1 MASISTSMT
10 ARSTATSSGCARSS
24 RRSIPNSAR
33 SKLSMASVIDTATAD
48 TKPGPERASDPA
60 PVSRPMPAEAPA
72 IAQPQSQASQQTRG
86 EPRNG
91 LRWLPRFRWRAVSP
105 LTRRI
110 VAVNVLPLALLAV
123 GFLYLGKFESS
134 LIGQQ
139 IESLRTQGEIFAAA
153 LSEGAVLDSGDEG
166 EILLPDLARQMMRRL
181 VEPTRPRTRLFDIQG
196 KQIADSR
203 LLRGPGD
210 AVQVMELPPP
220 ERKSLL
226 GRVTDQIYDWIVELL
241 PSRHKHPPYR
251 ESDAG
256 NAADYGEAMRALRG
270 ESGSAVRSD
279 PQTGGLAISVA
290 VPVQRYKQVLGAVML
305 SSSNGEIEEELR
317 TVRLELLRIFG
328 VALLVTILLSLYLAS
343 TIARP
348 LRRLADAAER
358 ARGRGARVEIPDLI
372 GRGDEIGELSR
383 SLRDMTDALWQRMS
397 AIESFAAD
405 VAHEIKN
412 PLSSLRSAVET
423 VGRIEDPVKRR
434 RLMAIIQD
442 DVERLDRLISDISDA
457 SRLDAELSRQEV
469 SPTHIAAMLQALV
482 EMHETTRAEGAPRLV
497 LDIAE
502 RGRELIVP
510 GIERRLS
517 QVFVNVIANAVS
529 FSPPHGEI
537 RISARLDGRAVL
549 VSVEDEGP
557 GIPEDKLTAI
567 FDRFYSERPA
577 GEKFGT
583 HSGLGLSISKQII
596 EAHRGRIWAEN
607 RLDADGTVIGARF
620 LIRLPAAP

>member
-1 MASISTSMT
+1 
-10 ARSTATSSGCARSS
+10 
-24 RRSIPNSAR
+24 
-33 SKLSMASVIDTATAD
+33 MASVIDTATAD
-48 TKPGPERASDPA
+48 PKSGPEPPPETPGGRA
-60 PVSRPMPAEAPA
+60 MPAEDPGRA
-72 IAQPQSQASQQTRG
+72 
-86 EPRNG
+86 EPRASLAAYSRVVLN
-91 LRWLPRFRWRAVSP
+91 WLHRFRWQTVSP

-110 VAVNVLPLALLAV
+110 IAVNVLPLALLAV

-181 VEPTRPRTRLFDIQG
+181 VEPTRTRARLFDING
-196 KQIADSR
+196 KPIADSR

-210 AVQVMELPPP
+210 AVQVTELPTP
-220 ERKSLL
+220 ERKGLL
-226 GRVTDQIYDWIVELL
+226 LRLTDQIYDWIAELV
-241 PSRHKHPPYR
+241 PSRHKHPLYR
-251 ESDAG
+251 ESDSGTAE
-256 NAADYGEAMRALRG
+256 DYGEAMRALRG
-270 ESGSAVRSD
+270 ESASAVRSD
-279 PQTGGLAISVA
+279 PQTGGLVVSVA

-305 SSSNGEIEEELR
+305 SSPSGEIEEELR
-317 TVRLELLRIFG
+317 TVRLELLRMFG
-328 VALLVTILLSLYLAS
+328 IALLVTILLSLYLAG

-348 LRRLADAAER
+348 IRRLAAAAER
-358 ARGRGARVEIPDLI
+358 ARGRGARVEIPDLM

-383 SLRDMTDALWQRMS
+383 SLREMTDALWQRMS

-423 VGRIEDPVKRR
+423 AARIEDPVKRR

-469 SPTHIAAMLQALV
+469 SPTNIAAMLGALV
-482 EMHETTRAEGAPRLV
+482 EMHETTRADGAPHLV
-497 LDIAE
+497 LDIPD
-502 RGRELIVP
+502 RNRDLVVP
-510 GIERRLS
+510 GIESRLS
-517 QVFVNVIANAVS
+517 QVFINVIANAVS
-529 FSPPHGEI
+529 FSPPSGEI
-537 RISARLDGRAVL
+537 RIRARLDGRALL

-607 RLDADGTVIGARF
+607 RTDADGTVIGARF
-620 LIRLPAAP
+620 LIRLPATP

>member
-1 MASISTSMT
+1 
-10 ARSTATSSGCARSS
+10 
-24 RRSIPNSAR
+24 
-33 SKLSMASVIDTATAD
+33 MASVIDTATAD
-48 TKPGPERASDPA
+48 TKPGPERAPDPA
-60 PVSRPMPAEAPA
+60 QARAPIPAEAPA
-72 IAQPQSQASQQTRG
+72 IAQPQSQASPQTPGEHRRG
-86 EPRNG
+86 F
-91 LRWLPRFRWRAVSP
+91 RWLERFRWRPVSP

-181 VEPTRPRTRLFDIQG
+181 VEPTRTRARLFDIQG

-241 PSRHKHPPYR
+241 PSRHTHPVYR

-256 NAADYGEAMRALRG
+256 NAADYGEAVRALRG

-279 PQTGGLAISVA
+279 PQTGALAISVA

-358 ARGRGARVEIPDLI
+358 ARGRGARVEIPDLM

-469 SPTHIAAMLQALV
+469 SPTDIASMLQALV
-482 EMHETTRAEGAPRLV
+482 EMHETTRAEDAPRLG

-510 GIERRLS
+510 GIESRLS

-529 FSPPHGEI
+529 FSPPDGEI
-537 RISARLDGRAVL
+537 RIRARLDGRAVL

-607 RLDADGTVIGARF
+607 RMDADATVTGARF

>member
-1 MASISTSMT
+1 
-10 ARSTATSSGCARSS
+10 
-24 RRSIPNSAR
+24 
-33 SKLSMASVIDTATAD
+33 MASVIDTATAD
-48 TKPGPERASDPA
+48 TTSAQGSASDPA
-60 PVSRPMPAEAPA
+60 PASRPIPAEELAH
-72 IAQPQSQASQQTRG
+72 AQPQTHPSPQSRS
-86 EPRNG
+86 EHHFG
-91 LRWLPRFRWRAVSP
+91 LSWLRRFRWRAVSP

-110 VAVNVLPLALLAV
+110 IAVNMLPMALLAV

-134 LIGQQ
+134 LIGQE
-139 IESLRTQGEIFAAA
+139 IESLHTQGEIFAAA

-166 EILLPDLARQMMRRL
+166 EIMLPDLARQMMRRL
-181 VEPTRPRTRLFDIQG
+181 VEPTRTRARLFDING

-220 ERKSLL
+220 EHKSLL
-226 GRVTDQIYDWIVELL
+226 LRLTDQIYDWVAELM
-241 PSRHKHPPYR
+241 PARHKHPPYR

-256 NAADYGEAMRALRG
+256 NAQDYGEAVRALRG

-279 PQTGGLAISVA
+279 PQTGGLVISVA

-305 SSSNGEIEEELR
+305 SSGNGEIEEELR

-328 VALLVTILLSLYLAS
+328 VALLVTILLSLYLAG

-348 LRRLADAAER
+348 IRRLADAAER
-358 ARGRGARVEIPDLI
+358 ARGRGARVEIPDLM

-423 VGRIEDPVKRR
+423 AARIEDPVKRR

-469 SPTHIAAMLQALV
+469 SPTDIGAMLRALV
-482 EMHETTRAEGAPRLV
+482 DMHETTRADSAPHLV
-497 LDIAE
+497 LDLAD

-510 GIERRLS
+510 GIESRLS
-517 QVFVNVIANAVS
+517 QVFVNIIANAVS
-529 FSPPHGEI
+529 FSPPDSEI
-537 RISARLDGRAVL
+537 RIRAGLDGRAVL
-549 VSVEDEGP
+549 VSVEDRGP

-567 FDRFYSERPA
+567 FDRFYSERPV

-607 RLDADGTVIGARF
+607 RTDAGGTVTGARF
-620 LIRLPAAP
+620 LIRLPATP

>member
-1 MASISTSMT
+1 
-10 ARSTATSSGCARSS
+10 
-24 RRSIPNSAR
+24 
-33 SKLSMASVIDTATAD
+33 MASVIDTATA
-48 TKPGPERASDPA
+48 EREPA
-60 PVSRPMPAEAPA
+60 PESTAPPGHRSAGPADPSPRG
-72 IAQPQSQASQQTRG
+72 QVQPSPSPQSRG
-86 EPRNG
+86 EPRFRLN
-91 LRWLPRFRWRAVSP
+91 WLHHFRWRRVSP

-110 VAVNVLPLALLAV
+110 IAVNVLPLALLAV

-153 LSEGAVLDSGDEG
+153 LSEGAVLDSADEG

-181 VEPTRPRTRLFDIQG
+181 VEPTRTRARLFDIDG

-210 AVQVMELPPP
+210 AVQVTELPPV
-220 ERKSLL
+220 EHKGLL
-226 GRVTDQIYDWIVELL
+226 GRLTDRIYDGIVELL
-241 PSRHKHPPYR
+241 PSRHKYPPYR
-251 ESDAG
+251 ESDTG
-256 NAADYGEAMRALRG
+256 NAQDFAEAMRALRG

-279 PQTGGLAISVA
+279 PQAGGLVVSVA

-305 SSSNGEIEEELR
+305 SSGNGEIEEELR

-328 VALLVTILLSLYLAS
+328 VALLVTILLSLYLAG

-348 LRRLADAAER
+348 IRLLAAAAER
-358 ARGRGARVEIPDLI
+358 ARGRGALVEIPDFA

-383 SLRDMTDALWQRMS
+383 SLREMTDTLWQRMS

-423 VGRIEDPVKRR
+423 AARIEDPVKRR

-457 SRLDAELSRQEV
+457 SRLDAELSRLEV
-469 SPTHIAAMLQALV
+469 SPTDIGAMLRALV
-482 EMHETTRAEGAPRLV
+482 DMHETTRAESAPHLT
-497 LDIAE
+497 LDIAGQE
-502 RGRELIVP
+502 GDLIVP
-510 GIERRLS
+510 GIESRLS
-517 QVFVNVIANAVS
+517 QVFINVIANAVS
-529 FSPPHGEI
+529 FSPPDGEI
-537 RISARLDGRAVL
+537 RIQASLDGRAVL
-549 VSVEDEGP
+549 VSVEDQGP

-583 HSGLGLSISKQII
+583 HSGLGLSISRQIVD
-596 EAHRGRIWAEN
+596 AHRGRIWAEN
-607 RLDADGTVIGARF
+607 RTGATGEITGARF